1 MYTTYLRQATL
12 LYVEDDDNIRT
23 LLAARISRKVK
34 KIIIAVDGKEGLQKF
49 KEFKP
54 DIVLTDV
61 TMPNMN
67 GIEMSKE
74 IKKLDKT
81 VPIVIS
87 SAHNDSKF
95 LLEAIEIG
103 IEGYLLKPIDKEK
116 LFNTL
121 EEKVKPKFIENELGE
136 KKQQLLHQSRFA
148 LLGEMVSMIA
158 HQWRQPLNLIA
169 LTMASLRMKI
179 TLNKFNLETQEG
191 RESFADKVE
200 KDLSNVESRVA
211 LLSSVID
218 DFSTFYK
225 PSDSTDVFHI
235 NQTLKE
241 AVISFKDSLE
251 IKGIHIT
258 EEYNSS
264 KNVKL
269 YKDIFMQICLNL
281 LNNANENFIQKE
293 IKSPMIVI
301 STQDTVNGVEMS
313 ILDNAGGIETELM
326 NKIFDPYFSTKVGKN
341 GNGLGL
347 YMAKLVIEEHLNGEI
362 KAENINGGAKFT
374 IKLKEQHD

>member
-12 LYVEDDDNIRT
+12 LYVEDDETIRT
-23 LLAARISRKVK
+23 LIAARIGRKVNE
-34 KIIIAVDGKEGLQKF
+34 IIVAVDGKDGLEKF

-61 TMPNMN
+61 TMPKMT
-67 GIEMSKE
+67 GIEMATE
-74 IKKLDKT
+74 IKKIDKNI
-81 VPIVIS
+81 PIVIS

-116 LFNTL
+116 LFNIL
-121 EEKVKPKFIENELGE
+121 EEKVKPKFIEKELEE

-169 LTMASLRMKI
+169 LTMTSLRMKI
-179 TLNKFNLETQEG
+179 TLNKFNLEKKEG

-200 KDLSNVESRVA
+200 KDLINVENRVD

-225 PSDSTDVFHI
+225 PNDTTDVFHI
-235 NQTLKE
+235 NQILKE

-251 IKGIHIT
+251 IKDIHIE

-264 KNVKL
+264 KDVKL

-281 LNNANENFIQKE
+281 LNNAHENFIQKE
-293 IKSPMIVI
+293 IENPKIVI
-301 STQDTVNGVEMS
+301 NTQDTENDIEMS

-326 NKIFDPYFSTKVGKN
+326 NKIFDPYFSTKMEKN

-347 YMAKLVIEEHLNGEI
+347 YMTKLIIEEHLNGEI
-362 KAENINGGAKFT
+362 KAQNVNGGAKFT